1 MMNKVNFR
9 YLFLLAWL
17 AALPTK
23 AQVSSENYILT
34 TERISDTQVLST
46 TEYYNGLGRP
56 FEKVEQK
63 KTPDGA
69 NLIYLK
75 EYDGLGR
82 DWKTWLPVKDAS
94 DFLSISAARS
104 QGNNQYRDS
113 HAFSLTEYDGSP
125 LNRINTVEG
134 VGAEWTSHPVKK
146 DYLVNTSK
154 YPLNCKYYRV
164 SMQGQ
169 LQDKGYYP
177 EGRLYV
183 TKTTDENGN
192 ESYEFK
198 NIAGNIILKRTI
210 CSIDEA
216 ADTYYIYDY
225 HGNLA
230 FVLPPNYQEEPSL
243 ELYAYQYKYEL

>member
-1 MMNKVNFR
+1 MIGKVKIR
-9 YLFLLAWL
+9 CLFLLAWL
-17 AALPTK
+17 AALSTK

-46 TEYYNGLGRP
+46 TEYYDGLGRP
-56 FEKVEQK
+56 FEMVEQK

-69 NLIYLK
+69 NLIHLK
-75 EYDGLGR
+75 
-82 DWKTWLPVKDAS
+82 
-94 DFLSISAARS
+94 
-104 QGNNQYRDS
+104 
-113 HAFSLTEYDGSP
+113 EYDGSP
-125 LNRINTVEG
+125 LNQVSTVEG
-134 VGAEWTSHPVKK
+134 VGAEWTSHPLKK

-198 NIAGNIILKRTI
+198 NIAGNVILKRTI

-225 HGNLA
+225 RGNLA
-230 FVLPPNYQEEPSL
+230 FVLPPNYQEEP
-243 ELYAYQYKYEL
+243 

>member
-1 MMNKVNFR
+1 MIGKVKIR
-9 YLFLLAWL
+9 CLFLLAWL
-17 AALPTK
+17 AALSTK

-46 TEYYNGLGRP
+46 TEYYDGLGRP
-56 FEKVEQK
+56 FEMVEQK
-63 KTPDGA
+63 
-69 NLIYLK
+69 
-75 EYDGLGR
+75 
-82 DWKTWLPVKDAS
+82 
-94 DFLSISAARS
+94 
-104 QGNNQYRDS
+104 DS
-113 HAFSLTEYDGSP
+113 HAFSLTVYDGSP

-146 DYLVNTSK
+146 DYLVNTSE
-154 YPLNCKYYRV
+154 YPLSCKYYRV

-198 NIAGNIILKRTI
+198 NIAGNVILKRTI

-216 ADTYYIYDY
+216 ADTYYI
-225 HGNLA
+225 
-230 FVLPPNYQEEPSL
+230 
-243 ELYAYQYKYEL
+243 